1 MIKVI
6 SGDITTLDVDALV
19 NAANEQ
25 LLPGSG
31 VCGAIHKA
39 AGKELLKECL
49 ALKGCPVG
57 SAVITQGY
65 SLKAKFVIHAVGP
78 RYHENP
84 IDSPKLLRSAYIK
97 SLDLA
102 VLKGIKSIAFPCI
115 STGVFGYPKGD
126 AANIAISAIREYLE
140 GQDLDVICCCFDK
153 EDIVLYSNLIGV

>member
-6 SGDITTLDVDALV
+6 SGDITRLDVDAIV

-39 AGKELLKECL
+39 AGKGLLKECL

-57 SAVITQGY
+57 SAVITHGY
-65 SLKAKFVIHAVGP
+65 NLKAKFVVHAVGP

-84 IDSPKLLRSAYIK
+84 IDSPKLLRSAYIE

-126 AANIAISAIREYLE
+126 AANIAISAIRDFLKHS
-140 GQDLDVICCCFDK
+140 DLKVICCCFDD
-153 EDIVLYSNLIGV
+153 EDLTIYNNLLD